1 MAKLVDK
8 TYGQALFELSVE
20 ADSVDEYSRQAGVI
34 LTLLDENP
42 DLMALLGHPQISK
55 EKRIEVV
62 LNCFKDRV
70 SDDLT
75 SFLVIIV
82 QAGRQKFI
90 REILMYFLNT
100 VKAYKH
106 IGVAY
111 VTSAVELSDEQ
122 KAAVR
127 ERLLAITDNVA
138 YEMHFNV
145 DASLLGGMV
154 IRIGDKVVD
163 SSIRTKLD
171 TLSKNLMKIQI

>member
-1 MAKLVDK
+1 M
-8 TYGQALFELSVE
+8 
-20 ADSVDEYSRQAGVI
+20 
-34 LTLLDENP
+34 
-42 DLMALLGHPQISK
+42 
-55 EKRIEVV
+55 
-62 LNCFKDRV
+62 
-70 SDDLT
+70 
-75 SFLVIIV
+75 
-82 QAGRQKFI
+82 
-90 REILMYFLNT
+90 
-100 VKAYKH
+100 
-106 IGVAY
+106 
-111 VTSAVELSDEQ
+111 TSAVELSDEQ

>member
-1 MAKLVDK
+1 M
-8 TYGQALFELSVE
+8 
-20 ADSVDEYSRQAGVI
+20 
-34 LTLLDENP
+34 
-42 DLMALLGHPQISK
+42 
-55 EKRIEVV
+55 
-62 LNCFKDRV
+62 C
-70 SDDLT
+70 DDLT

-90 REILMYFLNT
+90 KFFEYFLNT

-127 ERLLAITDNVA
+127 ARLLAITDNVA